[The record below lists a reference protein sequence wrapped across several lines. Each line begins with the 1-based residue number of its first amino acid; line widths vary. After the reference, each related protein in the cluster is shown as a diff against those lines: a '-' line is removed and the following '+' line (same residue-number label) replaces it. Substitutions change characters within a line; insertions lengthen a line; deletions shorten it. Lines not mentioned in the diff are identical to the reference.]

1 MNYRCVAV
9 EGSRIDVADS
19 TWRISIER
27 PIDGLVKSIG
37 QLGLLN
43 PPFLASS
50 QSRYRVVSGFR
61 RILACL
67 ELGWKA
73 IDARILPANARDI
86 DVFSLA
92 IADNAQHRDL
102 HLIEQARA
110 AAGLSAFF
118 SDTGELAAFA
128 KGLGLSLN
136 KTLVSRLLRIN
147 RLPEFMQN
155 RIVSG
160 AVSMTTAL
168 EMEALP
174 PEGAEALS
182 RLFEEVRPSL
192 NEQKEIL
199 ALVKDIA
206 GAEEQSIAD
215 IISRGAVADIRR
227 NGGYNRKQKTAR
239 IRSLLKKR
247 RYPAIS
253 RFEALFT
260 EKLRNLD
267 LPEKMDFQPP
277 PEFEGQE
284 FSVRF
289 RFQSPAEF
297 GSLVGALERMAQDPN
312 FAAIMN
318 KSDDDSDALY

>member
-1 MNYRCVAV
+1 M
-9 EGSRIDVADS
+9 
-19 TWRISIER
+19 
-27 PIDGLVKSIG
+27 
-37 QLGLLN
+37 
-43 PPFLASS
+43 
-50 QSRYRVVSGFR
+50 
-61 RILACL
+61 
-67 ELGWKA
+67 
-73 IDARILPANARDI
+73 
-86 DVFSLA
+86 
-92 IADNAQHRDL
+92 
-102 HLIEQARA
+102 
-110 AAGLSAFF
+110 
-118 SDTGELAAFA
+118 DTL
-128 KGLGLSLN
+128 
-136 KTLVSRLLRIN
+136 IN
-147 RLPEFMQN
+147 RIIPQWVAWPIHFGLPRSRSDKRVAPKVTLLPDLRQAPH
-155 RIVSG
+155 

-192 NEQKEIL
+192 NEQKEML

-227 NGGYNRKQKTAR
+227 DGGYSRKQKTAR

-277 PEFEGQE
+277 PDFEGRE

-297 GSLVGALERMAQDPN
+297 GSLVGVLERIAQDPH